1 MKNRFTEYLLGNNF
15 YSITVDS
22 QGLKGTDKN
31 CATYYMIYNLY
42 LLDLVGHIE
51 NNFPFLQEF
60 LSFISFSMTLS
71 SVHDYVNDFCV

>member
-51 NNFPFLQEF
+51 NNLFYKNFY
-60 LSFISFSMTLS
+60 LSPIL
-71 SVHDYVNDFCV
+71 NDFI

>member
-51 NNFPFLQEF
+51 NNFFTRISIFHLFL
-60 LSFISFSMTLS
+60 
-71 SVHDYVNDFCV
+71 NDFI

>member
-22 QGLKGTDKN
+22 QGLRGTGKTF
-31 CATYYMIYNLY
+31 ATYYMIYNLY

-71 SVHDYVNDFCV
+71 SVHDYVNELCV

>member
-22 QGLKGTDKN
+22 QGLRGTGKN
-31 CATYYMIYNLY
+31 FATYYMIYNLY

-51 NNFPFLQEF
+51 NNFLFYKNF
-60 LSFISFSMTLS
+60 YLS
-71 SVHDYVNDFCV
+71 SLSQ